1 MKYTVNLSKET
12 VKTLKAVDQK
22 LEARMLGKLH
32 SLEDDPKNKGKV
44 IKTLAG
50 LYSLRVGSWR
60 ILYTINEEE
69 GVVYAVAIRPR
80 GQAYR

>member
-1 MKYTVNLSKET
+1 
-12 VKTLKAVDQK
+12 
-22 LEARMLGKLH
+22 
-32 SLEDDPKNKGKV
+32 LEDDPKNKGKV

-50 LYSLRVGSWR
+50 LYSLRVGPWR